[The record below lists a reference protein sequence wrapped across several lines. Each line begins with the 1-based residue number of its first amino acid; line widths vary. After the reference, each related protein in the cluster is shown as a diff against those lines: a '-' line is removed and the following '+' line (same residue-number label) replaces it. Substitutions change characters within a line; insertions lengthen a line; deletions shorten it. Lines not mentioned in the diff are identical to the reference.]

1 MILGWL
7 KLEFFCRLW
16 SS

>member
-7 KLEFFCRLW
+7 KLEFLCRIW
-16 SS
+16 